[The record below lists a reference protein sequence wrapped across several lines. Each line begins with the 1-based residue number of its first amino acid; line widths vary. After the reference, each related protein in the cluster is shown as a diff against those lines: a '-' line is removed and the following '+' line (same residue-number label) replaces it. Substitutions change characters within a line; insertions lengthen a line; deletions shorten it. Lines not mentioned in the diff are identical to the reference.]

1 MLFTDAPDDEEEDF
15 SPAASSKLSSL
26 FGGKAD
32 KSSSLKYV
40 APKQPRSDSADST
53 GGSGAKNNSLTPS
66 GQQTLVQTMAIMMA
80 APVHAYLYVNGV
92 AQSQGR
98 AMSCILGNCPEK
110 NFQLLLYRS
119 KQDHLTRARIHQ
131 QFLFTIQANNYGSFI
146 DDQHRDWS
154 IMLEAGQYVDFI
166 TQIGICRALVGTAS
180 GGVVA
185 TQTVVVGEGPLLQEG
200 DQAQVSF
207 SAWSITNGKKGE
219 QIDEG
224 KTGHRV
230 KLKDGMGGWEAKLL
244 GTQKCSRLLVF
255 TPQPKDSGGLIM
267 YDLTVE
273 RVRQKGGDQ
282 SGRNTPQV
290 DNQQA
295 LKEESSVASGNFESL
310 PEDTKEHAKTDVG
323 SSSKASLVSRMAR
336 VGHPLLPTRH
346 SNSCSQPTDSESEV
360 EEISRRKNARHN
372 SGSMSGST
380 EELAATPAIRSR
392 AQSARSETSRP
403 EPAPR
408 PPHLSPH
415 PQQLVVYQQAP
426 WQHAGIVGSGYSTMP
441 VSGAVGS
448 HAVAPQHAAPVS
460 DPTLSLL
467 FSETRSQNT
476 ELKISVSKM
485 SDKIDSL
492 MSKIEKLEQ
501 QQQQSG
507 GSFGHSS
514 IVPSRMIHQYKEL
527 PLHYA
532 AVNSDPHGLLAQI
545 STIVSEN
552 DEMKSKLE
560 DKEKTIALLNTSV
573 TQLLQKNQKL
583 LEDKTDMLVA
593 RQQEA
598 QDAVSSVSVAE
609 VQSLRDEKAAI
620 TAQLSVAQHQCTS
633 LQDELSQ
640 AKKSVETQQR
650 DIQDLKTQIQV
661 EHARRLQVDAP
672 HQEQL
677 LKEKGKLEEKIQ
689 ALQREKNNMK
699 SILDTT
705 VESKQ
710 TLQQELSGMVNKKIA
725 AEEHLQII
733 QTECERLK
741 KQTEATESRLR
752 SLTQQ
757 MEEEKAR
764 TERSGELHSESQ
776 HKETLELQQSRI
788 SQLEQEVLQ
797 LRSHC
802 SKVEEEKAQNIS
814 KHEIQL
820 KKLVAEKTLAEEV
833 ARSLEKAARNQSSNN
848 SSSPEEVVE
857 RVKKV
862 MNTVYRTLKAQFI
875 SEKMYLGSEVLYT
888 LLSVIRDTT
897 LQLIDDLNR
906 TNSTAESSPSAQG
919 LMGTELERASVIKEK
934 SNPNNPVKPSGTLDQ
949 VKSNKKY
956 VINQKMD
963 NEESK
968 CVETKENVD
977 KEEKPPSS
985 KDPGL
990 AATTSNTTS
999 VW

>member
-336 VGHPLLPTRH
+336 
-346 SNSCSQPTDSESEV
+346 

-963 NEESK
+963 NEES
-968 CVETKENVD
+968 NVWRQRKMSIKKKSLRLLRIQD
-977 KEEKPPSS
+977 WRPRPPTPPLFGDDQEDDDDWLS
-985 KDPGL
+985 
-990 AATTSNTTS
+990 
-999 VW
+999 